1 MKCTLHNWRS
11 QLFPYFRFHQLFN
24 FYMIVNI
31 RSFRQ
36 KYVRNKKAFRTFLTK
51 LENNPPKGLQK
62 MMVET
67 DAEVWAETDC
77 LTCGNCCKKMTP
89 TFTPA
94 DIKRIAGHF
103 EMTPNAFKEKW
114 LVYEKKEGDWQNKKQ
129 PCQFLN
135 LSDNKCSIY
144 AIRPADCSGFPH
156 LTKKN
161 TTDYIHVHKQNIEYC
176 PATYKM
182 VEKMKERLAKKP

>member
-51 LENNPPKGLQK
+51 LENNPPKGLQQ

>member
-67 DAEVWAETDC
+67 DAKVWAETDC